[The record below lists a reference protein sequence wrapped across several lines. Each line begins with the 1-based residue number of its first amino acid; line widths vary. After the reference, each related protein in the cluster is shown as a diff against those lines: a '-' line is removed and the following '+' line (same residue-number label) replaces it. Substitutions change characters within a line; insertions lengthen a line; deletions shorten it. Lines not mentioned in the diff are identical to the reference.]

1 MSDRLREYYGAAGIE
16 GSEPDPASDE
26 GRSKRR
32 PIVFQSGRLNQITDN
47 ARFRLARIAGTMT
60 LFPSFG
66 LSIFDFDFSFFHL
79 NSRRHKLGAY
89 EYRRHHHRQ

>member
-1 MSDRLREYYGAAGIE
+1 MAVPTTHYFEFR
-16 GSEPDPASDE
+16 
-26 GRSKRR
+26 
-32 PIVFQSGRLNQITDN
+32 IV
-47 ARFRLARIAGTMT
+47 GTMT